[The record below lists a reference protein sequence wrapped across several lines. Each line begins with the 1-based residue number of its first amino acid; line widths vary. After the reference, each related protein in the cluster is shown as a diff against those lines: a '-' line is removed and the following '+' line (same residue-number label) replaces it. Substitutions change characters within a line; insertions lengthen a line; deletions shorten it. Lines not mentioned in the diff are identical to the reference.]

1 MNFQNSGITIKLKP
15 KVDILSKLIKTDE
28 FQKDMTKTFSKSS
41 LSGNKSVNLRNSKI
55 SSNEYDSLPAYE
67 QLMSK
72 LTVEEKDD
80 INQYFKSL
88 NHSTLNSILNI
99 INSKKLYTRLK
110 TKQGLEVIKTLYKEN
125 LKYVTDGAFI
135 RDDCELYFL
144 LKDQFNISELQ
155 CMDIF
160 DIFKFNEFF
169 AFTEQCYILFVYLIA
184 AMECGYLSD
193 YFNNF
198 SEDLFLI
205 LSGGENIVTVNRIK
219 EIGRIL
225 DINERLLASY
235 MKDIKFENNIVEV
248 SKFKEFY
255 QNMCKMYDE
264 YELTTGGNFK
274 DRSINANELS
284 SKRMQKN
291 PNCMNKACNIL

>member
-1 MNFQNSGITIKLKP
+1 MSQ
-15 KVDILSKLIKTDE
+15 
-28 FQKDMTKTFSKSS
+28 
-41 LSGNKSVNLRNSKI
+41 LSG
-55 SSNEYDSLPAYE
+55 
-67 QLMSK
+67 
-72 LTVEEKDD
+72 EEKEEL
-80 INQYFKSL
+80 NQYFKSF
-88 NHSTLNSILNI
+88 NYTTLNSIFNL
-99 INSKKLYTRLK
+99 INSKKLYTKLK
-110 TKQGLEVIKTLYKEN
+110 TKQGLEIIKNLYKEN
-125 LKYVTDGAFI
+125 LKNITDGPFI
-135 RDDCELYFL
+135 NDDCELYFL
-144 LKDQFNISELQ
+144 LKDEFNISELQ
-155 CMDIF
+155 CMDLF

-169 AFTEQCYILFVYLIA
+169 SFTEQCYILFVYLIS

-193 YFNNF
+193 YFQTF
-198 SEDLFLI
+198 SDELFQI

-235 MKDIKFENNIVEV
+235 IKDMKFENNIVEV

-264 YELTTGGNFK
+264 YEMTTGASVKERGI
-274 DRSINANELS
+274 SGSESS